1 MGGEIGDSTGVL
13 VLVQSGVSIQ
23 KLRTVVLDYG
33 ELLAQLVYLTWLLR
47 GGPGF
52 ETQLL
57 KSAILRLGFTA
68 YRSSP
73 TRACH
78 GGARWLLDR
87 LLTPYFHP

>member
-52 ETQLL
+52 ETQH
-57 KSAILRLGFTA
+57 SISDSSSRI
-68 YRSSP
+68 YRVQKFPHSCLPRGS
-73 TRACH
+73 
-78 GGARWLLDR
+78 
-87 LLTPYFHP
+87 